1 MAGDNEQH
9 TTITFRR
16 SRNASA
22 SVTKPFTRCS
32 SRKRYRTF
40 GKATASLF
48 PALRTGI
55 GKQRIGQ
62 PGRSRLWRTRLER
75 VRSPREL
82 RRRQNTPNKPAHR
95 RRGGQGGAAGT
106 LGVARLLWLVRCG
119 GGGGFLKD
127 KIFTQ
132 SLTQFHISRI

>member
-1 MAGDNEQH
+1 MSLKSSTGSQTRKAGSWAKHWN
-9 TTITFRR
+9 
-16 SRNASA
+16 
-22 SVTKPFTRCS
+22 
-32 SRKRYRTF
+32 
-40 GKATASLF
+40 
-48 PALRTGI
+48 
-55 GKQRIGQ
+55 
-62 PGRSRLWRTRLER
+62 GRSRLWRTRLER

-82 RRRQNTPNKPAHR
+82 RRRQNTTNKPAHR

-119 GGGGFLKD
+119 GGERFQND